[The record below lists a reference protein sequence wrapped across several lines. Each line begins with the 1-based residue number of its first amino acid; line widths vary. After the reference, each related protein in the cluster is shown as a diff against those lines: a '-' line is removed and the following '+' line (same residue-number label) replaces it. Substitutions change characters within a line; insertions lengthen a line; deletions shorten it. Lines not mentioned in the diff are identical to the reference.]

1 MSNKDSMFSMS
12 LDDGRIVFRNEQV
25 DNQINYHPV
34 PYDIAWKVDHKE
46 LDWKLVKEACEKKIK
61 EKGELTLQEYLQKLK
76 LLNVRKTKVDLK
88 DEEEIYKIVLALC
101 EQVSYRLRCHDLVA
115 STVNLQLRNND
126 FKDISHQKP
135 LSFITSSTAFLYSLP
150 LCIASVA
157 LRILDEAT
165 RPIAFVRCNVES
177 TLFMRTRSDFISAPI
192 LLTSAFRQVLF
203 QVL

>member
-76 LLNVRKTKVDLK
+76 VLNVRKTKVVLK
-88 DEEEIYKIVLALC
+88 DEEEKVDARADEMISLSDVVPQKKAEKKTVLPSVEKPMKI
-101 EQVSYRLRCHDLVA
+101 
-115 STVNLQLRNND
+115 NLD
-126 FKDISHQKP
+126 
-135 LSFITSSTAFLYSLP
+135 
-150 LCIASVA
+150 
-157 LRILDEAT
+157 
-165 RPIAFVRCNVES
+165 
-177 TLFMRTRSDFISAPI
+177 
-192 LLTSAFRQVLF
+192 
-203 QVL
+203 